1 MLKKIGLVAVLAALI
16 SVVVATTA
24 WGSAKPRTLAAATAS
39 VKCGKQVSIGVAYPA
54 TGGVAFLGALQFDWA
69 KYALKRWNKSHKLK
83 IKFVQGDTQLTTN
96 AAANIAVAHSF
107 ASNGQ
112 ILAVTGPAGSQEVQD
127 SDGNGSAPIYAS
139 AHLAPVSGSATRIYL
154 TRARLDS
161 LKGTFT
167 PRETPT
173 GYFYRT
179 VPNDG
184 QQGDAVANY
193 IHKNLKKTHVY
204 IIDDEEAYSQGLAD
218 QVQAGLRKDG
228 VKAGR
233 NHVAQ
238 NVNDFSSL
246 IASIPSNTQL
256 VYIPWQQAAE
266 AQTFSSQLKANGSG
280 SAKNAIVMGSDGI
293 DAPGQFTAHNA
304 YVSGFPVD
312 ATSAVYKA
320 FTKAHGGKP
329 ETFGLP
335 TYTSVWV
342 NATAIQMACKAGH
355 GKTTRTAVR
364 KDLLKVKLTAKQSL
378 LGFPVQFLK
387 KNKGSFQGPG
397 DMGGS
402 ADFAIYHINNS
413 GAYVRVK

>member
-24 WGSAKPRTLAAATAS
+24 WGSAKAPRTAAAATAS
-39 VKCGKQVSIGVAYPA
+39 VKCGTKVSIGVAYPA

-69 KYALKRWNKSHKLK
+69 KTAVKKWNGSHKLK
-83 IKFVQGDTQLTTN
+83 IKLVQGDTQLTTN
-96 AAANIAVAHSF
+96 AAANLAVAHSF
-107 ASNGQ
+107 ASNGK

-127 SDGNGSAPIYAS
+127 SAGVYHGAG
-139 AHLAPVSGSATRIYL
+139 LAPVSGSASRIFL
-154 TRARLDS
+154 TRAKS
-161 LKGTFT
+161 GNS
-167 PRETPT
+167 RETSK
-173 GYFYRT
+173 GFFYRT

-193 IHKNLKKTHVY
+193 IHQNLKKKRIY

-218 QVQAGLRKDG
+218 QVGADLKKFGIN
-228 VKAGR
+228 AGR

-266 AQTFSSQLKANGSG
+266 AQTFSQQLKANGSG
-280 SAKNAIVMGSDGI
+280 SAKSAIVMGSDGI
-293 DAPGQFTAHNA
+293 DAPGQFEAHGA

-312 ATSAVYKA
+312 ATNPVYKS
-320 FTKAHGGKP
+320 FTKAHKGQP
-329 ETFGLP
+329 EAFGLP
-335 TYTSVWV
+335 TYTSIWV
-342 NATAIQMACKAGH
+342 NATAIKMACKAGH
-355 GKTTRTAVR
+355 GKTTRKAVR
-364 KDLLKVKLTAKQSL
+364 KDLLKVKLTAKQSV
-378 LGFPVQFLK
+378 LGFPVQFLN
-387 KNKGSFQGPG
+387 KNKGTFQGPG
-397 DMGGS
+397 DMGGL
-402 ADFAIYHINNS
+402 ADYAIYHITNS

>member
-1 MLKKIGLVAVLAALI
+1 MLKKVGAVAVLAALVSI
-16 SVVVATTA
+16 VVATTA
-24 WGSAKPRTLAAATAS
+24 WGSAKAPRSLAAATAS

-54 TGGVAFLGALQFDWA
+54 TGGVAFLGVAQFDWA
-69 KYALKRWNKSHKLK
+69 KYALKRWNSSHKLK

-96 AAANIAVAHSF
+96 AAANVAVAHSF
-107 ASNGQ
+107 ASNGK

-127 SDGNGSAPIYAS
+127 STAVYKGAGLAS
-139 AHLAPVSGSATRIYL
+139 VSGSATRIFL
-154 TRARLDS
+154 TRTVG
-161 LKGTFT
+161 KNT
-167 PRETPT
+167 RETSK
-173 GYFYRT
+173 GFFYRT

-184 QQGDAVANY
+184 QQGDAVASY
-193 IHKNLKKTHVY
+193 IHKPLNEKHVY

-218 QVQAGLRKDG
+218 QVQAGLRSDG

-246 IASIPSNTQL
+246 IASIPKNTQL

-266 AQTFSSQLKANGSG
+266 AQTFSQQLKANGSG

-293 DAPGQFTAHNA
+293 DAPGQFEAPGA

-312 ATSAVYKA
+312 ATSSAYKA
-320 FTKAHGGKP
+320 FVKAHGGKP
-329 ETFGLP
+329 MTFGLP

-364 KDLLKVKLTAKQSL
+364 KDLLKVKLSAKQSL

-402 ADFAIYHINNS
+402 ADFAIYHISNS

>member
-24 WGSAKPRTLAAATAS
+24 WGSAKAPRTLAAATAS
-39 VKCGKQVSIGVAYPA
+39 VKCGKTVKIGVAYPA
-54 TGGVAFLGALQFDWA
+54 TGGVAFLGALQYDWA
-69 KYALKRWNKSHKLK
+69 KTAVKRWNGSHKLK
-83 IKFVQGDTQLTTN
+83 IKLVQGDTKLTTD
-96 AAANIAVAHSF
+96 AAANVAVAHSF
-107 ASNGQ
+107 ASNGK

-127 SDGNGSAPIYAS
+127 STAIYAG
-139 AHLAPVSGSATRIYL
+139 AGLADVSGSATRVAL
-154 TRARLDS
+154 TRAKS
-161 LKGTFT
+161 GT
-167 PRETPT
+167 PRETKK
-173 GYFYRT
+173 GFFYRT

-218 QVQAGLRKDG
+218 QVQADLKKFGIN
-228 VKAGR
+228 AGR

-266 AQTFSSQLKANGSG
+266 AQTFSQQLKANGSG

-293 DAPGQFTAHNA
+293 DAPGQFEAHGA

-312 ATSAVYKA
+312 ATNPVYKS
-320 FTKAHGGKP
+320 FTKAHKGQP
-329 ETFGLP
+329 EAFGLP

-342 NATAIQMACKAGH
+342 NATAIKMACKAGH
-355 GKTTRTAVR
+355 GKTTRKAVR
-364 KDLLKVKLTAKQSL
+364 KDLLKVRLTAKQSL
-378 LGFPVQFLK
+378 LGFPVHFLN
-387 KNKGSFQGPG
+387 KNFATFQGAG
-397 DMGGS
+397 DMALP
-402 ADFAIYHINNS
+402 ADFAIYHITTS